1 MALSKTLTKSVR
13 GFDGEVVAN
22 DVYFKV
28 SNITGDKHTL
38 SFLVTGVS
46 DGVQV
51 YSTEHVFEPELDG
64 DNFIKQAYEHL
75 KTLPEFA
82 DAIDC

>member
-1 MALSKTLTKSVR
+1 MALSKTLTKTVR

-28 SNITGDKHTL
+28 SSISGDKYTL

-51 YSTEHVFEPELDG
+51 HSTNYVFEPELDG

-82 DAIDC
+82 DAVDC

>member
-1 MALSKTLTKSVR
+1 MALSKTLTKTVR

-28 SNITGDKHTL
+28 SNISGDKYTI

-46 DGVQV
+46 AGVQI
-51 YSTEHVFEPELDG
+51 YSADYVFEPDLDG
-64 DNFIKQAYEHL
+64 DNFIKQAYEYL
-75 KTLPEFA
+75 KTLPEFV